1 MWSNLYRSRMPDETT
16 RADDRRA
23 WTDEINRDTL
33 RQTDGHGTK
42 EDKVGVCMI
51 VKEIVFNLQGVRSAE
66 SNERHPLSQLH
77 WNCKALPC
85 CPKDMAIVRVT

>member
-33 RQTDGHGTK
+33 RETDGHGTK
-42 EDKVGVCMI
+42 ENKVGVCMI
-51 VKEIVFNLQGVRSAE
+51 AEKVELNLQGVDQRSAIKATPFSIALE
-66 SNERHPLSQLH
+66 LKGAPLF
-77 WNCKALPC
+77 P
-85 CPKDMAIVRVT
+85 